1 MGDNE
6 RGRRPGETGRAAVAI
21 IGLSCRVPGA
31 DDPRAFWRMLCDG
44 TDAITAI
51 TDDRWQ
57 AETAELAQ
65 FRRAGLLD
73 RVSEFDAGFFDI
85 SPREA
90 AAMDPRQRLALELS
104 WEALEDARIAPVRL
118 RGSDTAV
125 FLGATSD
132 DYAALVAS
140 HGGDAVSHH
149 SLTGLWRGVIANRVS
164 HRFGFHGPSVTV
176 DTAQSSSLV
185 AVYLASQSLLSGDAR
200 IALAGGVHLNLMP
213 ESTLA
218 FARAGALSPDGI
230 SYTFDARAN
239 GFVRGEGAGVV
250 VLKRLDDAVADGDP
264 IYCVLL
270 GGAVNHDG
278 DGQAL
283 TVPDAAAQQAALA
296 QAYARAGVA
305 PGEVGYVEL
314 HGTGTR
320 AGDPVEARALGAV
333 FGAGRDADRPLLVG
347 SVKTN
352 IGHLDAAAGVAGLI
366 KVALSL
372 RHGVLPASLNY
383 AAPNP
388 AIPMDEW
395 RLRVNTATTPWPAG
409 PRVAGVS
416 SFGIGGANC
425 HLVVGAA
432 PVESAPKVNDVAPQV
447 VPVLVSG
454 RSAAALRAQAARLH
468 EWVTERPGIA
478 LPDLAY
484 STLTTRAELEH
495 RGVVLAADHA
505 ELRAGLAALAD
516 GEPAPNTVTG
526 VASTRTGVVMVFP
539 GQGPQ
544 WLGMALG
551 LWDSLPVFAA
561 WMDECERELTGL
573 VDWSLREALGDEAAL
588 ARVDV
593 VQPALFAV
601 MVSLAQ
607 VWRAAGVVPDAV
619 VGHSQGEMAAACAAG
634 LISLADGL
642 RLSVGRSRAIAVGL
656 AGRGAMASLALPVAE
671 VDTDRVSIGG
681 INGPRAVVISGEVD
695 AVHAV
700 VAETTARGVW
710 ARLIPIDYASHSAQV
725 ESIRDAVLA
734 VEVASTATDSGI
746 AFYSTV
752 TGGRLDPAELDAEY
766 WYRNLRQPV
775 RLAETVAALGAA
787 GHSVFL
793 EVSPHPVLTGP
804 IGDTVEDAVV
814 QGTLRRD
821 EPELLRLLTS
831 LAELYAAGVPVDLAA
846 LLPGGQP
853 IALPTYAFQRSP
865 HWVGGGAA
873 PVAPERTTRP
883 VRGAVRSAPE
893 HEAGDAATE
902 VPSTSELW
910 RLVRAQ
916 AAAVLGHAD
925 PAAIE
930 AERTF
935 KEQGFDSVTA
945 VELRN
950 RLNTATGLRA
960 PSSLLFDHP
969 TPTAVV
975 AHLRAELGGESEAE
989 VESGSG
995 TAASVA
1001 DDPIAIVGM
1010 SCRLPGGVS
1019 DPEQLWALVADGVDA
1034 VAAFPDDRGWPP
1046 LPAANF
1052 AQVGGFLSGAGD
1064 FDAGFFRISP
1074 REAQTMDPQQRLV
1087 LEVAWEALEH
1097 AGQDPAALRRSRTA
1111 VYLGAMPQDYLPRLD
1126 DVPEALGGHA
1136 LTGTANSV
1144 ISGRVAYSFGFEG
1157 AAVTVDT
1164 ACSSSLVALHLAAQA
1179 LRAGDCTL
1187 ALAGGVTVMSTP
1199 GMFVEFA
1206 RQGGLA
1212 ADGRCKAFAADA
1224 DGTGWSEGVGVV
1236 VLERLSDARRNGHQV
1251 LAVLRG
1257 SAINQ
1262 DGESNGLTAPNGPAQ
1277 ERVIRAALTGAG
1289 LAPAD
1294 VDAVEAHGTGTSLG
1308 DPIEAQALLATYGR
1322 DRTEPLWLGSLK
1334 SNIGHAQAAAGV
1346 AGMIKMIMA
1355 MRHGVLPR
1363 TLHAEE
1369 ASDRIDWAAGAVRL
1383 LTEQRPWPE
1392 HDRPRRV
1399 AISSFGISGTNAHVI
1414 LEQGDLLPVVD
1425 HAADVLAAE
1434 DDSAKAV
1441 LPWVVTARTART
1453 LAAQATRLH
1462 DALSA
1467 DVAADPADVAAA
1479 LFGRTRFEQRA
1490 VVLGRDR
1497 AELLAGLSALARG
1510 ERAAGV
1516 VTGSAQT
1523 APGVG
1528 VLFSGQGSQRLG
1540 MGVELAQRFPVFAA
1554 AWAAVCAELDPLL
1567 EQPLDTV
1574 VAAAAESESAG
1585 LLDETSLTQ
1594 PALFAFEVAA
1604 YRLLESFGVEPAVLI
1619 GHSIGELAA
1628 AHVAGVFSLA
1638 DAARLVTAR
1647 GRLMQALPRG
1657 GAMIAVEADEDEVRE
1672 ILGGT
1677 ADQVSIAALNG
1688 PIATVLSGVEAATVE
1703 AAAELAG
1710 QGRKTSRLRVSH
1722 AFHSPLMEPMLAEFL
1737 AVAETVD
1744 YAPAQLPMVSNV
1756 TGRLA
1761 EPGELQQPKYWVRH
1775 VRATVRFADGVRA
1788 AVAAGAQ
1795 VLVEAG
1801 PDAVL
1806 TGMAAETLADT
1817 EGTVAVPLLRRNRSE
1832 TRCVTE
1838 ALARLQVA
1846 GVPVALAAL
1855 PGMAQRPGRPVRLP
1869 TYAFDHQRYWVRAV
1883 SASGDLSGTG
1893 LAAVTHPFLG
1903 AATDLA
1909 DSGQRVFTGR
1919 FAIADHP
1926 WLTEHTI
1933 FGTPVLPGAAFVEL
1947 ALRAVAETTG
1957 AVAVEELTLH
1967 APLALT
1973 ADAVVLQL
1981 LVGPENGGA
1990 ATESSRR
1997 AIDVY
2002 SRPAD
2007 GSTGEWTRHATGW
2020 LTDRPV
2026 STPDAPEWPPRY
2038 AEPVDLDDFYPGL
2051 VERGYEYGPAFR
2063 GLQSL
2068 WRAEDEVFGE
2078 IELPAA
2084 VSAGAFA
2091 LHPALFD
2098 AALHP
2103 MLTLLTG
2110 TDPDEVLLPYA
2121 WTGIGATAPA
2131 GTRVRVRCARTGPA
2145 EVALSI
2151 TTPDG
2156 APVLTVES
2164 LALMPATAGQLRGG
2178 TDGLYRIDWPTV
2190 PVGAAPAGQKPE
2202 IVYVTKGSGTV
2213 PRAARAV
2220 ARQVLELVQQ
2230 RLADPAAA
2238 APLIIATRRAVA
2250 VSAEESPDLVLAPVW
2265 GLVRSVQSEH
2275 PDRFVLVDTDGRDE
2289 SLRLLATVDP
2299 AGEPQLAI
2307 RAGVAQVPRLA
2318 PAAAAGRPSRW
2329 NPDGTVLLTG
2339 ATGALGALFARHLVA
2354 EHGVRRLL
2362 LLSRR
2367 GAEAPGAAELAAE
2380 LTALG
2385 AEVTQA
2391 ACDVSDA
2398 AALAERIAE
2407 IPTHAP
2413 LTAVVHL
2420 AGVLDDGGVETM
2432 RTGQLD
2438 RVFAPKVDAAW
2449 HLHELT
2455 KELPLAEFVLYSS
2468 IVGTAGNAGQANY
2481 GAANSF
2487 LDALA
2492 AHRRAEGLPGRA
2504 LAWGPWELGMAAEL
2518 DEVALARFR
2527 RMGMVPLPAETGTAL
2542 FDAALRDEAAILVPV
2557 LLDRAALRIGER
2569 VPAVLRALVPAV
2581 PPVEPAATPG
2591 LADELAGLSADEQR
2605 ERLIELL
2612 RSIAATVLDYPDPDE
2627 IDAELTFKEIGFDSL
2642 SGVEFRNQVKQ
2653 DTGVQIPA
2661 TVIFNY
2667 PTTAALAERLRELL
2681 FPAEPAP
2688 GGSDIEEA
2696 VSELDDEIDSLD
2708 LDDLIDRAFS
2718 D

>member
-1 MGDNE
+1 MMGDNE

-935 KEQGFDSVTA
+935 KDKVST
-945 VELRN
+945 RSPRWN
-950 RLNTATGLRA
+950 CATGSTPRPACARRA
-960 PSSLLFDHP
+960 RCCSTIRRRPP
-969 TPTAVV
+969 WW
-975 AHLRAELGGESEAE
+975 
-989 VESGSG
+989 
-995 TAASVA
+995 
-1001 DDPIAIVGM
+1001 PICAPN
-1010 SCRLPGGVS
+1010 S
-1019 DPEQLWALVADGVDA
+1019 
-1034 VAAFPDDRGWPP
+1034 
-1046 LPAANF
+1046 AAN
-1052 AQVGGFLSGAGD
+1052 
-1064 FDAGFFRISP
+1064 P
-1074 REAQTMDPQQRLV
+1074 RP
-1087 LEVAWEALEH
+1087 
-1097 AGQDPAALRRSRTA
+1097 
-1111 VYLGAMPQDYLPRLD
+1111 
-1126 DVPEALGGHA
+1126 
-1136 LTGTANSV
+1136 
-1144 ISGRVAYSFGFEG
+1144 
-1157 AAVTVDT
+1157 
-1164 ACSSSLVALHLAAQA
+1164 
-1179 LRAGDCTL
+1179 
-1187 ALAGGVTVMSTP
+1187 
-1199 GMFVEFA
+1199 
-1206 RQGGLA
+1206 
-1212 ADGRCKAFAADA
+1212 
-1224 DGTGWSEGVGVV
+1224 
-1236 VLERLSDARRNGHQV
+1236 
-1251 LAVLRG
+1251 
-1257 SAINQ
+1257 
-1262 DGESNGLTAPNGPAQ
+1262 
-1277 ERVIRAALTGAG
+1277 
-1289 LAPAD
+1289 
-1294 VDAVEAHGTGTSLG
+1294 
-1308 DPIEAQALLATYGR
+1308 
-1322 DRTEPLWLGSLK
+1322 
-1334 SNIGHAQAAAGV
+1334 
-1346 AGMIKMIMA
+1346 
-1355 MRHGVLPR
+1355 
-1363 TLHAEE
+1363 
-1369 ASDRIDWAAGAVRL
+1369 
-1383 LTEQRPWPE
+1383 
-1392 HDRPRRV
+1392 
-1399 AISSFGISGTNAHVI
+1399 
-1414 LEQGDLLPVVD
+1414 
-1425 HAADVLAAE
+1425 
-1434 DDSAKAV
+1434 
-1441 LPWVVTARTART
+1441 
-1453 LAAQATRLH
+1453 
-1462 DALSA
+1462 
-1467 DVAADPADVAAA
+1467 
-1479 LFGRTRFEQRA
+1479 
-1490 VVLGRDR
+1490 
-1497 AELLAGLSALARG
+1497 
-1510 ERAAGV
+1510 
-1516 VTGSAQT
+1516 
-1523 APGVG
+1523 
-1528 VLFSGQGSQRLG
+1528 
-1540 MGVELAQRFPVFAA
+1540 
-1554 AWAAVCAELDPLL
+1554 
-1567 EQPLDTV
+1567 
-1574 VAAAAESESAG
+1574 
-1585 LLDETSLTQ
+1585 
-1594 PALFAFEVAA
+1594 
-1604 YRLLESFGVEPAVLI
+1604 
-1619 GHSIGELAA
+1619 
-1628 AHVAGVFSLA
+1628 
-1638 DAARLVTAR
+1638 
-1647 GRLMQALPRG
+1647 
-1657 GAMIAVEADEDEVRE
+1657 
-1672 ILGGT
+1672 
-1677 ADQVSIAALNG
+1677 
-1688 PIATVLSGVEAATVE
+1688 
-1703 AAAELAG
+1703 
-1710 QGRKTSRLRVSH
+1710 
-1722 AFHSPLMEPMLAEFL
+1722 
-1737 AVAETVD
+1737 
-1744 YAPAQLPMVSNV
+1744 
-1756 TGRLA
+1756 
-1761 EPGELQQPKYWVRH
+1761 
-1775 VRATVRFADGVRA
+1775 
-1788 AVAAGAQ
+1788 
-1795 VLVEAG
+1795 
-1801 PDAVL
+1801 
-1806 TGMAAETLADT
+1806 
-1817 EGTVAVPLLRRNRSE
+1817 
-1832 TRCVTE
+1832 
-1838 ALARLQVA
+1838 
-1846 GVPVALAAL
+1846 
-1855 PGMAQRPGRPVRLP
+1855 
-1869 TYAFDHQRYWVRAV
+1869 
-1883 SASGDLSGTG
+1883 
-1893 LAAVTHPFLG
+1893 
-1903 AATDLA
+1903 
-1909 DSGQRVFTGR
+1909 
-1919 FAIADHP
+1919 
-1926 WLTEHTI
+1926 
-1933 FGTPVLPGAAFVEL
+1933 
-1947 ALRAVAETTG
+1947 
-1957 AVAVEELTLH
+1957 
-1967 APLALT
+1967 
-1973 ADAVVLQL
+1973 
-1981 LVGPENGGA
+1981 
-1990 ATESSRR
+1990 
-1997 AIDVY
+1997 
-2002 SRPAD
+2002 
-2007 GSTGEWTRHATGW
+2007 
-2020 LTDRPV
+2020 
-2026 STPDAPEWPPRY
+2026 
-2038 AEPVDLDDFYPGL
+2038 
-2051 VERGYEYGPAFR
+2051 
-2063 GLQSL
+2063 
-2068 WRAEDEVFGE
+2068 
-2078 IELPAA
+2078 
-2084 VSAGAFA
+2084 
-2091 LHPALFD
+2091 
-2098 AALHP
+2098 
-2103 MLTLLTG
+2103 
-2110 TDPDEVLLPYA
+2110 
-2121 WTGIGATAPA
+2121 
-2131 GTRVRVRCARTGPA
+2131 
-2145 EVALSI
+2145 
-2151 TTPDG
+2151 
-2156 APVLTVES
+2156 
-2164 LALMPATAGQLRGG
+2164 
-2178 TDGLYRIDWPTV
+2178 
-2190 PVGAAPAGQKPE
+2190 
-2202 IVYVTKGSGTV
+2202 
-2213 PRAARAV
+2213 
-2220 ARQVLELVQQ
+2220 
-2230 RLADPAAA
+2230 
-2238 APLIIATRRAVA
+2238 
-2250 VSAEESPDLVLAPVW
+2250 
-2265 GLVRSVQSEH
+2265 
-2275 PDRFVLVDTDGRDE
+2275 
-2289 SLRLLATVDP
+2289 
-2299 AGEPQLAI
+2299 
-2307 RAGVAQVPRLA
+2307 
-2318 PAAAAGRPSRW
+2318 RW
-2329 NPDGTVLLTG
+2329 NP
-2339 ATGALGALFARHLVA
+2339 
-2354 EHGVRRLL
+2354 
-2362 LLSRR
+2362 
-2367 GAEAPGAAELAAE
+2367 
-2380 LTALG
+2380 
-2385 AEVTQA
+2385 
-2391 ACDVSDA
+2391 
-2398 AALAERIAE
+2398 
-2407 IPTHAP
+2407 
-2413 LTAVVHL
+2413 
-2420 AGVLDDGGVETM
+2420 
-2432 RTGQLD
+2432 
-2438 RVFAPKVDAAW
+2438 
-2449 HLHELT
+2449 
-2455 KELPLAEFVLYSS
+2455 
-2468 IVGTAGNAGQANY
+2468 
-2481 GAANSF
+2481 
-2487 LDALA
+2487 
-2492 AHRRAEGLPGRA
+2492 
-2504 LAWGPWELGMAAEL
+2504 
-2518 DEVALARFR
+2518 
-2527 RMGMVPLPAETGTAL
+2527 
-2542 FDAALRDEAAILVPV
+2542 
-2557 LLDRAALRIGER
+2557 
-2569 VPAVLRALVPAV
+2569 VPA
-2581 PPVEPAATPG
+2581 
-2591 LADELAGLSADEQR
+2591 QR
-2605 ERLIELL
+2605 HRW
-2612 RSIAATVLDYPDPDE
+2612 
-2627 IDAELTFKEIGFDSL
+2627 
-2642 SGVEFRNQVKQ
+2642 
-2653 DTGVQIPA
+2653 
-2661 TVIFNY
+2661 
-2667 PTTAALAERLRELL
+2667 PTTRSRSS
-2681 FPAEPAP
+2681 
-2688 GGSDIEEA
+2688 G
-2696 VSELDDEIDSLD
+2696 
-2708 LDDLIDRAFS
+2708 
-2718 D
+2718 